1 MSYAQIM
8 ELPAVLYVLY
18 TDSIVLDSLSAEP
31 LLKLLANYAP
41 LHTVTFSGKNF
52 FNKGNLY
59 M

>member
-8 ELPAVLYVLY
+8 ELPSVLYVLY

-41 LHTVTFSGKNF
+41 LHTVTFSEKNF

>member
-8 ELPAVLYVLY
+8 ELPSVVYVLY
-18 TDSIVLDSLSAEP
+18 TDSFVLDSLSAEP
-31 LLKLLANYAP
+31 LLKLLTNYTL
-41 LHTVTFSGKNF
+41 LHNVTFSGKDF